1 MDVSPIAEPANQKI
15 IQSETDAL
23 KEVTLEML
31 EKYDLAG
38 PRYTSYPTADR
49 FVDAFGVQDYQQALD
64 KRRIGG
70 MALPL
75 SIYVHVPFCESL
87 CYYRRM

>member
-1 MDVSPIAEPANQKI
+1 MAVSPIAEPAKQKT

-23 KEVTLEML
+23 KLITLEML
-31 EKYDLAG
+31 EKYDVAG

-64 KRRIGG
+64 KRRVGG

-75 SIYVHVPFCESL
+75 SI
-87 CYYRRM
+87 